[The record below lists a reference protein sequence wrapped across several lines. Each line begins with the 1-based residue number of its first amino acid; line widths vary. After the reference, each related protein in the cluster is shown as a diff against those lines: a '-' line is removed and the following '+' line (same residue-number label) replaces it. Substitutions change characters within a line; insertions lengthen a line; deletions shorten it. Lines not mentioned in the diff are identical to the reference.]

1 MKSPW
6 KLIDQVIKGKCSY
19 SILQRLDH
27 TSPVGVLPLTSVGV
41 QNEVVLFLIE
51 FG

>member
-6 KLIDQVIKGKCSY
+6 KLIDQVIKGKSSY
-19 SILQRLDH
+19 SILLDH
-27 TSPVGVLPLTSVGV
+27 ASPVGVLPLTAVGA
-41 QNEVVLFLIE
+41 QNEVVLFFIE